1 MIELSSNITDYIRTH
16 FGEEFLINYKQ
27 YHDSRYKPYLRTSSL
42 CNIDYLEEELKR
54 YGIYLASI
62 PNIKNAFRII
72 SGEDVVSKT
81 LEFILGKY
89 YIQSLSS
96 MIPALVLNPSSND
109 AVLDLCAAPGSKT
122 TQLAELMSN
131 RGTLIAN
138 EISVDRLKSLV
149 FNVDKMSLVNVG
161 ILHGKGEL
169 LSMQFENRFD
179 KILVDAPC
187 SALGIVQKKGE
198 VSNWWDQR
206 KAEAMSDL
214 QLRLLIAAIKM
225 CKVGGEI
232 VYSTCTLTLEENEMV
247 INKVLKKYPVELEEI
262 ELPVKSNEGR
272 TKYGN
277 ETLNSELKK
286 CRRIFPWEI
295 ESEGFFVAKMKK
307 IDKTEPLERTVRQ
320 EKKYDL
326 IKSSSGKV
334 NNYLKILSDYYG
346 IDRKKFEDYK
356 YLIKN
361 NDVHF
366 VNNDWN
372 SDHLES
378 FNRIGT
384 RLGTIDKRGILQL
397 NPLAAQVFGPAI
409 TKNIIELENTS
420 ELNIYFSGGTIKKQ
434 LQIGGQK
441 VIKYKNYFLGTAVAS
456 KEGLKSQFPRAFR
469 TQEIILPQ

>member
-1 MIELSSNITDYIRTH
+1 LIELSSNITDYIRTH

-27 YHDSRYKPYLRTSSL
+27 YHNSQYKPYLRASL
-42 CNIDYLEEELKR
+42 LIDNNDLEEQLNG
-54 YGIYLASI
+54 YGINLQSI

-96 MIPALVLNPSSND
+96 MIPALVLNPNSGD

-122 TQLAELMSN
+122 TQLAELMN
-131 RGTLIAN
+131 NHGTLIAN

-169 LSMQFENRFD
+169 LSKQFENRFD

-206 KAEAMSDL
+206 KAEGMSDL

-247 INKVLKKYPVELEEI
+247 INKVLNKYHVELEEI
-262 ELPVKSNEGR
+262 ELPVKCNEGH
-272 TKYGN
+272 TKVGN
-277 ETLNSELKK
+277 EILNSELKK
-286 CRRIFPWEI
+286 TRRIFPWEI
-295 ESEGFFVAKMKK
+295 ESEGFFVAKLKK
-307 IDKTEPLERTVRQ
+307 IDKTEPLERTARQ

-326 IKSSSGKV
+326 IKSLSGKV

-346 IDRKKFEDYK
+346 IDRNKFNDYK

-366 VNNDWN
+366 VSNDWN
-372 SDHLES
+372 SDHLET

-384 RLGTIDKRGILQL
+384 RLGTVDKRGILQL
-397 NPLAAQVFGPAI
+397 NPLAAQVFSTAI
-409 TKNIIELENTS
+409 TKNIIELENIS
-420 ELNIYFSGGTIKKQ
+420 ELYIYFSGGIIKKHFEV
-434 LQIGGQK
+434 GGQK
-441 VIKYKNYFLGTAVAS
+441 VVKYKNYFLGTAVAS

-469 TQEIILPQ
+469 TQEIILPK